1 MLPHDSWLFTCSLT
15 CLAPSASVGKSSDSS
30 LLPNIPARKTLLS
43 YRPSNTFSVY
53 MIVPQQLVIGDLI
66 DKWSMDGWWSSA
78 SPKPCPGARS
88 FNLSPVGHWSR
99 MCESYCLQYSC
110 DITQLW
116 GPHQMSPACLPL
128 PVCLNQDSWVF
139 WLLLAF
145 ATFTLIGQQVVPK
158 APVSYVYPS
167 LAFHT

>member
-1 MLPHDSWLFTCSLT
+1 
-15 CLAPSASVGKSSDSS
+15 
-30 LLPNIPARKTLLS
+30 
-43 YRPSNTFSVY
+43 
-53 MIVPQQLVIGDLI
+53 
-66 DKWSMDGWWSSA
+66 
-78 SPKPCPGARS
+78 
-88 FNLSPVGHWSR
+88 
-99 MCESYCLQYSC
+99 
-110 DITQLW
+110 
-116 GPHQMSPACLPL
+116 MSPACLPL